1 MLLALVASI
10 LVGDSTCS
18 AARCT
23 CRTTSDSANTAW
35 ADVVFTAEVLL
46 VAEQPD
52 ADRSFALVRVL
63 SRLKG
68 SIPDTVRVQTGLGG
82 GDCGVLFAPGGPW
95 TIYAQDRQGEW
106 WTNIC
111 VGTRP
116 IGAPLP
122 PARGP
127 RR

>member
-1 MLLALVASI
+1 MLLALVSSI
-10 LVGDSTCS
+10 LVGDSICS
-18 AARCT
+18 AARCS
-23 CRTTSDSANTAW
+23 CRTSSDSANTAC
-35 ADVVFTAEVLL
+35 ADVVFTGEILL
-46 VAEQPD
+46 VDEQPD
-52 ADRSFALVRVL
+52 ADRSVALVRVL

-68 SIPDTVRVQTGLGG
+68 NTPDTVRVQTGIGG
-82 GDCGVLFAPGGPW
+82 GDCGVPFAPGGPW
-95 TIYAQDRQGEW
+95 TVYAQARQGEW

-127 RR
+127 QR